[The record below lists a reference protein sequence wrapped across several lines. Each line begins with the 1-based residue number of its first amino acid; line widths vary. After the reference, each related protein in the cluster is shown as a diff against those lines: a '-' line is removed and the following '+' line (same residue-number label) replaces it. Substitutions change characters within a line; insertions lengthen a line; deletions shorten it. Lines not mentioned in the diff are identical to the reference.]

1 MTQRLVKDGCQ
12 WNGFLC
18 CTTFS
23 IVLVSMYLNKY
34 CRKCWSKNL
43 IEFSLK
49 LFFFR
54 SPLMYKDLYLEKFL
68 LLIKSEKGDEV
79 ESVYYL
85 FIIERKHYL
94 NFIVAFLVVVLL
106 LLFFFEYSPFSK
118 LAGINRLY

>member
-1 MTQRLVKDGCQ
+1 
-12 WNGFLC
+12 
-18 CTTFS
+18 
-23 IVLVSMYLNKY
+23 
-34 CRKCWSKNL
+34 
-43 IEFSLK
+43 
-49 LFFFR
+49 
-54 SPLMYKDLYLEKFL
+54 MYKDLYLEKFL